1 MPRTL
6 APDEPEDDLDD
17 LPDTHPSQPV
27 YYAEQALLGAL
38 LLQPHRLTDAAG
50 IEPDSFSNHAHGTLF
65 AAIRALPAPDPN
77 QHAKDTTWLNAVLT
91 AAREHARGLT
101 ASYLHTLIQVCPWP
115 KHASAYARMIETEH
129 ARRTL
134 RAHAERLAQ
143 TATDVTL
150 PHPVPTTLA
159 AADALTR
166 AVDNIAARF
175 PAHSGYLPRT
185 PAPALA
191 ANFDN
196 DEEAFEEERLLLATA
211 TAHPA
216 DVEQMRWLTADD
228 FTHPLHAGLWQCLTA
243 LARRRAPVDPVTV
256 LWEAQQRGLLASG
269 AEPAELLDLL
279 GAPAGSAEYWGER
292 ILQRSVLAT
301 AHQVGRRIEAF
312 TDDPAITPYQLVV
325 GSRRALADLSAARAR
340 WHHATSPAP
349 TTTPARTRATA
360 PPRAGPP
367 RTTVPPARISR

>member
-1 MPRTL
+1 MPRTP

-17 LPDTHPSQPV
+17 LPATHTPQPL

-38 LLQPHRLTDAAG
+38 LLEPHRLIDIAG
-50 IEPDSFSNHAHGTLF
+50 VEPDSFSNYAHGALF
-65 AAIRALPAPDPN
+65 AAIRALSAPDPV
-77 QHAKDTTWLNAVLT
+77 QHAQDTSWLDAVLT

-115 KHASAYARMIETEH
+115 RHASAYARMVETEH

-134 RAHAERLAQ
+134 RAHAERLAL

-150 PHPVPTTLA
+150 PHPVPDTLA
-159 AADALTR
+159 AADALAR
-166 AVDNIAARF
+166 AVDDIAARF
-175 PAHSGYLPRT
+175 PSHSGSLPRT
-185 PAPALA
+185 PAPAPTA
-191 ANFDN
+191 ALGDA
-196 DEEAFEEERLLLATA
+196 EEAVDEERLLLATA

-216 DVEQMRWLTADD
+216 DVEQMRWLSTND

-243 LARRRAPVDPVTV
+243 LARRRALVDPVTV
-256 LWEAQQRGLLASG
+256 LCEAQQRGLLVSG
-269 AEPAELLDLL
+269 AQPAELLDLL
-279 GAPAGSAEYWGER
+279 SAPAGSAEYWGER
-292 ILQRSVLAT
+292 ILQRSVLTT
-301 AHQVGRRIEAF
+301 AHRVGRRIEAF
-312 TDDPAITPYQLVV
+312 TDDPATTPYQLIL
-325 GSRRALADLSAARAR
+325 GSRRALAELSAVRAR

-367 RTTVPPARISR
+367 RTTAPPARISR

>member
-1 MPRTL
+1 MPRTP

-17 LPDTHPSQPV
+17 LPDTHPHQPV

-38 LLQPHRLTDAAG
+38 LLESHRLTDTAG
-50 IEPDSFSNHAHGTLF
+50 IEPGSFSNYAHGALF

-77 QHAKDTTWLNAVLT
+77 QHAQDTTWLNAVLT

-115 KHASAYARMIETEH
+115 RHASAYARMIETEH

-134 RAHAERLAQ
+134 RAHAERLAL

-159 AADALTR
+159 EADALAR
-166 AVDNIAARF
+166 IVDDIAARF
-175 PAHSGYLPRT
+175 PAHTGSLPRT
-185 PAPALA
+185 PAPPASA
-191 ANFDN
+191 TNSDN
-196 DEEAFEEERLLLATA
+196 DEEAAEEERLLLATA

-216 DVEQMRWLTADD
+216 DIEQMRWLSTDD

-243 LARRRAPVDPVTV
+243 LARRRALVDPVTV

-269 AEPAELLDLL
+269 AEPAKLLDLL

-301 AHQVGRRIEAF
+301 AHQVGLRIEAF
-312 TDDPAITPYQLVV
+312 TDNPATTPYQLIL
-325 GSRRALADLSAARAR
+325 GSRRALADLSAVRAR

-349 TTTPARTRATA
+349 TTTRTRTTA

-367 RTTVPPARISR
+367 QTTAPPARISR